1 DGRRGRHEPEL
12 GLGHRQCAEAQPCQA
27 RRSAQDRDQVMNIGE
42 IAARSGMP
50 PKTIRY
56 YESVRLVAHASRTD
70 SGYRTYGERDLRI
83 LRFIHRARNLGF
95 SLREVAELLALWRDP
110 HRSSAD
116 VKALARDHVAD
127 IDRKISE
134 LKAMRRAVV
143 DLMERC
149 HGDDR
154 P

>member
-1 DGRRGRHEPEL
+1 
-12 GLGHRQCAEAQPCQA
+12 
-27 RRSAQDRDQVMNIGE
+27 MNIGE

-56 YESVRLVAHASRTD
+56 YESVGLIEAAQRTG

-83 LRFIHRARNLGF
+83 LRFIYRARDLGF
-95 SLREVAELLALWRDP
+95 SVRAVGELLALWRDP

-127 IDRKISE
+127 IDRRIAE

-154 P
+154 PDCPIIDDLAGEDG

>member
-1 DGRRGRHEPEL
+1 
-12 GLGHRQCAEAQPCQA
+12 
-27 RRSAQDRDQVMNIGE
+27 VNIGE

-56 YESVRLVAHASRTD
+56 YESVGLIGAAARTD

-83 LRFIHRARNLGF
+83 LRFIHRARDLGF
-95 SLREVAELLALWRDP
+95 SVKAVGELLALWRDP
-110 HRSSAD
+110 DHSSAD

-127 IDRKISE
+127 IDRKIEE
-134 LKAMRRAVV
+134 LQAMRRAVV
-143 DLMERC
+143 DLMDRC

-154 P
+154 PDCPILDDLAGEGG

>member
-1 DGRRGRHEPEL
+1 
-12 GLGHRQCAEAQPCQA
+12 
-27 RRSAQDRDQVMNIGE
+27 MNIGE

-56 YESVRLVAHASRTD
+56 YESVGLIEAAPRTE

-83 LRFIHRARNLGF
+83 LRFIHRARDLGF
-95 SLREVAELLALWRDP
+95 SVREVAGLLTLWRDP
-110 HRSSAD
+110 RRSSAD
-116 VKALARDHVAD
+116 VKALARAHVAD
-127 IDRKISE
+127 IDRKIAE

-154 P
+154 PDCPILDELAGEGG

>member
-1 DGRRGRHEPEL
+1 
-12 GLGHRQCAEAQPCQA
+12 
-27 RRSAQDRDQVMNIGE
+27 MNIGE

-56 YESVRLVAHASRTD
+56 YESVGLVAPAPRTD

-154 P
+154 PDCPIIDELAGEGG

>member
-1 DGRRGRHEPEL
+1 
-12 GLGHRQCAEAQPCQA
+12 
-27 RRSAQDRDQVMNIGE
+27 MNIGE

-56 YESVRLVAHASRTD
+56 YESVGLIEAAARTE
-70 SGYRTYGERDLRI
+70 SGYRRYGERDLRI
-83 LRFIHRARNLGF
+83 LRFIHRARDLGF
-95 SLREVAELLALWRDP
+95 SVKDVGELLALWRDP
-110 HRSSAD
+110 DRSSAD

-127 IDRKISE
+127 IDRKIAE

-154 P
+154 PDCPILDDLAGEAG

>member
-1 DGRRGRHEPEL
+1 
-12 GLGHRQCAEAQPCQA
+12 
-27 RRSAQDRDQVMNIGE
+27 MNIGE

-56 YESVRLVAHASRTD
+56 YESVGLIEAAPRTE

-83 LRFIHRARNLGF
+83 LRFIHRARDLGF
-95 SLREVAELLALWRDP
+95 SVREVAGLLTLWRDP
-110 HRSSAD
+110 RRSSAD
-116 VKALARDHVAD
+116 VKALARAHVAD

-154 P
+154 PDCPILDELAGEGG